1 MIRSFLR
8 ERSGQ
13 MTIIVGMLSP
23 VGMGVAAFAI
33 DLSNVKLVENRLHV
47 AADAA
52 ALAAVAVLPDTTT
65 ALNRALSIA
74 AANAR
79 PSDGTI
85 TTSPDVQFGAYDS
98 GTKTFTA
105 NATPTN
111 AVRVT
116 AARTSSRGNPIIF
129 AFAKALGFTSVDRT
143 ESAVAVRYSPAY
155 CFLVLDPSASGAF
168 AVSGSGKLS
177 VPNCGV
183 QVNST
188 STTAATAGNN
198 STAQARSFCV
208 VGGYSGTSFTPTPV
222 THCAAATDPLATLPE
237 PSPPTAGCYYNGLN
251 TGSSTSLP
259 SNVTYCGNITL
270 NGNGN
275 FSLQPGLYYFQNATV
290 KLLQNSSLTGSGVT
304 IFLDANSTIQFSASG
319 TVNLTSPS
327 TGTYKGVL
335 IFQSRKASPTTT
347 NTVRGSPDIYMDG
360 TIYTP
365 SSTLSMTGSGS
376 ISDVAKTG
384 YVVAGRVYYNGSVTF
399 NFDAYSNIL
408 PAGFKYSS
416 GLVN

>member
-1 MIRSFLR
+1 MRSFLR
-8 ERSGQ
+8 DRAGQ
-13 MTIIVGMLSP
+13 MTVLVGMLSP
-23 VGMGVAAFAI
+23 VGLGVAAYAI
-33 DLSNVKLVENRLHV
+33 DLSNVKLIDNRLHV

-65 ALNRALSIA
+65 ALSRALSIA

-79 PSDGTI
+79 PTDGTV
-85 TTSPDVQFGAYDS
+85 TAASDVQFGTYDAS
-98 GTKTFTA
+98 TKTFTP
-105 NATPTN
+105 NVTPTN

-116 AARTSSRGNPIIF
+116 ASRTSSRGNPIPL
-129 AFAKALGFTSVDRT
+129 AFAKALGFTTVDRS
-143 ESAVAVRYSPAY
+143 ESAVAVRFSPAY
-155 CFLVLDPSASGAF
+155 CFLVLDPTASGALN
-168 AVSGSGKLS
+168 VSGTGKLS

-188 STTAATAGNN
+188 SATAATAGNN

-208 VGGYSGTSFTPTPV
+208 VGGYSGTSFSPKPV
-222 THCAAATDPLATLPE
+222 TQCAAAPDPLAALPE
-237 PSPPTAGCYYNGLN
+237 PSPPTAGCYFNGLN
-251 TGSSTSLP
+251 TGSSMSLP

-270 NGNGN
+270 NGSGA
-275 FSLQPGLYYFQNATV
+275 FSLQPGLYYFKNATV
-290 KLLQNSSLTGSGVT
+290 KLLQNSSLSGSGVT

-335 IFQSRKASPTTT
+335 IFQSRNASATTT
-347 NTVRGSPDIYMDG
+347 NVVRGSPNVYMDG

-365 SSTLSMTGSGS
+365 TSTLSMTGSGT

-384 YVVAGRVYYNGSVTF
+384 YVIAGRVSYNGSVTF
-399 NFDAYSNIL
+399 NFDAYSNVL
-408 PAGFKYSS
+408 PVGFKYSS

>member
-1 MIRSFLR
+1 
-8 ERSGQ
+8 
-13 MTIIVGMLSP
+13 MTILVGMLSP
-23 VGMGVAAFAI
+23 VGLGVAAYAI
-33 DLSNVKLVENRLHV
+33 DLSNVKLINNRLHV

-52 ALAAVAVLPDTTT
+52 ALAAVAVLPDTSA
-65 ALNRALSIA
+65 ALDRALSTA

-79 PSDGTI
+79 SSDGTV
-85 TTSPDVQFGAYDS
+85 TTSADVQFGTYDATS
-98 GTKTFTA
+98 KTFTP

-116 AARTSSRGNPIIF
+116 ASRTSSRGNPIIL
-129 AFAKALGFTSVDRT
+129 AFGKALGFSSVDVS
-143 ESAVAVRYSPAY
+143 ESAVAVRFSPAY
-155 CFLVLDPSASGAF
+155 CFLVLDPTASGALY
-168 AVSGSGKLS
+168 VSGTGKLS

-188 STTAATAGNN
+188 SATAATAGNN

-208 VGGYSGTSFTPTPV
+208 VGGYSGTTFTPTPI
-222 THCAAATDPLATLPE
+222 THCAAAPDPLAALPE
-237 PSPPTAGCYYNGLN
+237 PSPPTSGCYYNGLN
-251 TGSSTSLP
+251 TGSSMSLP

-275 FSLQPGLYYFQNATV
+275 FTLQPGVYYFQNATV
-290 KLLQNSSLTGSGVT
+290 KMLQNSSLSGSGVT

-319 TVNLTSPS
+319 TVNLTAPS

-335 IFQSRKASPTTT
+335 IFQSRNASATTT
-347 NTVRGSPDIYMDG
+347 NVVRGSPNIYMDG

-384 YVVAGRVYYNGSVTF
+384 YVIAGRVSYNGSVTF
-399 NFDAYSNIL
+399 NFDAYSNVL
-408 PAGFKYSS
+408 PAGFKYTS

>member
-1 MIRSFLR
+1 MRSFLKD
-8 ERSGQ
+8 RSGQ
-13 MTIIVGMLSP
+13 MTLIVGMLSP

-33 DLSNVKLVENRLHV
+33 DLSNVKLIDNRLHV

-79 PSDGTI
+79 PSDGTV
-85 TTSPDVQFGAYDS
+85 TTASDVQFGAFDTS
-98 GTKTFTA
+98 TKTFTA

-116 AARTSSRGNPIIF
+116 AARTSSRGNPITF
-129 AFAKALGFTSVDRT
+129 AFAKALGFTSLDRT
-143 ESAVAVRYSPAY
+143 ESAIAVRFSPAY
-155 CFLVLDPSASGAF
+155 CFLVLDASASGALS
-168 AVSGSGKLS
+168 VSGTGKLS

-188 STTAATAGNN
+188 SATAATAGNN
-198 STAQARSFCV
+198 SIAQARSFCV
-208 VGGYSGTSFTPTPV
+208 VGGYSGTSFSPTPI
-222 THCAAATDPLATLPE
+222 TPCAAAPDPLAALPE

-251 TGSSTSLP
+251 TGSSMSLP

-275 FSLQPGLYYFQNATV
+275 FSLQPGLYYFKNATV

-327 TGTYKGVL
+327 TGTYQGVL
-335 IFQSRKASPTTT
+335 IFQSRSASAATT
-347 NTVRGSPDIYMDG
+347 NVVRGSPTVYMDG

-384 YVVAGRVYYNGSVTF
+384 YVIAGRVSYNGSVTF
-399 NFDAYSNIL
+399 NFDAYSNVL
-408 PAGFKYSS
+408 PVGFKYSS